1 VDEGLKLNVIMTLF
15 FPNKNIA
22 LFLREFKELS
32 DIKILWTFFLTHQV
46 YWESFF
52 KKNIK
57 YSAYTKH

>member
-32 DIKILWTFFLTHQV
+32 DIKFYGRFFSHTRYIGKV
-46 YWESFF
+46 FS
-52 KKNIK
+52 KK
-57 YSAYTKH
+57 T